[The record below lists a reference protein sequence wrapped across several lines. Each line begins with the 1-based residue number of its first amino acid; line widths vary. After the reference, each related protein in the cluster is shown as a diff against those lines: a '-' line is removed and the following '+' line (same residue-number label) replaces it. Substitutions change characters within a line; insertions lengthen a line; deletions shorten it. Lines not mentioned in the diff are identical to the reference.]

1 MDEKK
6 KIVIFDFIVEVN
18 TMQKKYPEA
27 VKHGKKG
34 ICDLCV
40 PFRDKYNL
48 PDSVVLRLARKELG
62 LNAIIELGKKV
73 TK

>member
-6 KIVIFDFIVEVN
+6 KTLVFDFIEEVN
-18 TMQKKYPEA
+18 EMQKKYPDA

-40 PFRDKYNL
+40 PFRDKYSL
-48 PDSVVLRLARKELG
+48 SDLIVLKLARKELG

>member
-6 KIVIFDFIVEVN
+6 KALVLDFILEVN
-18 TMQKKYPEA
+18 EMQKKYPEA
-27 VKHGKKG
+27 VENGKAG

-40 PFRDKYNL
+40 PFRDKYGL
-48 PDSVVLRLARKELG
+48 PDSTVLELARKNVG

-73 TK
+73 TR

>member
-6 KIVIFDFIVEVN
+6 KARIFDFITEVN
-18 TMQKKYPEA
+18 EMQKKYPDA

-48 PDSVVLRLARKELG
+48 SDLIVLKLARKELG